1 MIIRVDVLGITIYW
15 KTCFYSTVRVH
26 VHVSIYKKFF
36 NFLYQSSLQ
45 YEIWKVLKIIR
56 MEKKQTPYYK
66 HFFNIKAPCKLI
78 LLQMDISKIKNF
90 SWPFKLKG
98 CDLLPCLMTSV
109 QGSQGPSWQTSLQ
122 KCLPQFS
129 CLSQTL
135 EHLKISTLL
144 HFMDWLN

>member
-26 VHVSIYKKFF
+26 DHVSIYKKFF

-66 HFFNIKAPCKLI
+66 HFFNIKVPCKLI
-78 LLQMDISKIKNF
+78 LLQMDISKIKIFHDLSNWKVVTF
-90 SWPFKLKG
+90 YLVWWPLYRVHKVHHDRPPYRNACHSSAASHK
-98 CDLLPCLMTSV
+98 
-109 QGSQGPSWQTSLQ
+109 
-122 KCLPQFS
+122 
-129 CLSQTL
+129 
-135 EHLKISTLL
+135 H
-144 HFMDWLN
+144 